1 MTKQEKIAL
10 RNGHNKSLLTAENG
24 TGTTATVPE
33 DAPVAPVKKVD
44 GKQSARSTRAL
55 QRRQA
60 THYLD
65 VPDLQF
71 QQLSVR
77 VVHGFSW
84 REDVV

>member
-10 RNGHNKSLLTAENG
+10 RSGQNKSLTLEPAAAAPDE
-24 TGTTATVPE
+24 
-33 DAPVAPVKKVD
+33 APVVKKVD
-44 GKQSARSTRAL
+44 GKQSARSTRAM

-71 QQLSVR
+71 QQLSVSASFFFLL
-77 VVHGFSW
+77 VPCKQHL
-84 REDVV
+84 